1 MANFVIKKDGA
12 KEPFDA
18 GKIRRAIA
26 GAAQRTE
33 LSEERKDEVVEQV
46 LNAVLLSAAGKEEIA
61 TTEIRGKIL
70 SELSG
75 LEPSVAEEWKR
86 YEQEK

>member
-1 MANFVIKKDGA
+1 MANFVIKKDGT

-33 LSEERKDEVVEQV
+33 LPEERKNEVVERV
-46 LNAVLLSAAGKEEIA
+46 LNAALLFAAGKEEMA

-70 SELSG
+70 GELSDI
-75 LEPSVAEEWKR
+75 EPSVAEEWKR
-86 YEQEK
+86 REQEK